1 MSSQQ
6 QLQELQKPQ
15 DLIEEKI
22 LHLRTAKVT
31 ETDAAI
37 IFKIGSDIAK
47 AERERDKVIQEIAQL
62 NQQNP
67 TS

>member
-1 MSSQQ
+1 MSAHHK
-6 QLQELQKPQ
+6 LKELQKLQ

-37 IFKIGSDIAK
+37 IFKIGSDIA
-47 AERERDKVIQEIAQL
+47 
-62 NQQNP
+62 
-67 TS
+67 